1 MIIGKLANG
10 FINIMKKHMNPVWAL
25 DELEYLVLVVHRED
39 FNNLSEEDQ
48 NFVKGYLLA
57 LKLLYK

>member
-10 FINIMKKHMNPVWAL
+10 FVNIMKKHMNPVWAI
-25 DELEYLVLVVHRED
+25 DELEYLVLDVHKGD
-39 FNNLSEEDQ
+39 LYNLSEEDQ
-48 NFVKGYLLA
+48 DLVKGYLLA

>member
-25 DELEYLVLVVHRED
+25 NELEYLVLDVHRAD

-48 NFVKGYLLA
+48 DLVKGYLLA